1 MKMPCDHYACIVMV
15 VFYHFSFTHIFLN
28 YFTYFHSSH
37 WSFFRWPLSPE
48 FHSNSSFH
56 SSSPLPLEGSS
67 HPPGLSLLGTSSVSR
82 IKHIFFPL
90 RPGQAVLYYICIRGL
105 GPAHVCGLVG
115 GSVFGSSLG
124 S

>member
-1 MKMPCDHYACIVMV
+1 
-15 VFYHFSFTHIFLN
+15 
-28 YFTYFHSSH
+28 
-37 WSFFRWPLSPE
+37 
-48 FHSNSSFH
+48 
-56 SSSPLPLEGSS
+56 LPLEGSS

-124 S
+124 SWLVDRTPVEDQQLVFLWAGSPFQLLKSFP